1 MMSAMQKVMV
11 VDDDARMR
19 EELYDALTAKGY
31 GVVTVGS
38 GEQTIEMLKAQ
49 RPQLAA
55 VNLTLPKL
63 SGLEVIRKIREFDER
78 IPVILTKTAAES
90 APPAEVLKE
99 LNILAVL
106 AKEEPARIVALAD
119 ATLAK
124 VKAAPAPAKTGLS
137 GTLLVIDDDAQVQQ
151 LLKMY
156 FEKKGMRVITAGSGE
171 EALQAVAKNPVLAM
185 LDVNMPGMDGVLT
198 LRKLKAAKPDLQVVM
213 MSGGGE
219 KEMAHAALKLGAYD
233 YVSKP
238 FNLEYLET
246 VVLTKIL
253 VGLEA

>member
-1 MMSAMQKVMV
+1 MSAMQKVMV

-19 EELYDALTAKGY
+19 EELYDRLSGKGY

-49 RPQLAA
+49 RPQL
-55 VNLTLPKL
+55 VIVDLTLPKL
-63 SGLEVIRKIREFDER
+63 SGLEVIHRIREFDDR
-78 IPVILTKTAAES
+78 IPVILTKTASES
-90 APPAEVLKE
+90 APPAETLKE
-99 LNILAVL
+99 LGILAVM
-106 AKEEPARIVALAD
+106 AKEDPAKIGDFVHAKLAD
-119 ATLAK
+119 AK
-124 VKAAPAPAKTGLS
+124 PAPAAKTGLS
-137 GTLLVIDDDAQVQQ
+137 GILLVVDDDAQVQQ
-151 LLKMY
+151 LLKMF
-156 FEKKGMRVITAGSGE
+156 FEKKGMRVLTAGSGE
-171 EALQAVAKNPVLAM
+171 EALQAVSRNPALVM

-198 LRKLKAAKPDLQVVM
+198 LKKLKAAKPDLQVVV

-219 KEMAHAALKLGAYD
+219 KEMAQAALKMGAYD

-238 FNLEYLET
+238 FNLQYLET

>member
-1 MMSAMQKVMV
+1 MPAMQKVMV
-11 VDDDARMR
+11 VDGDARMR
-19 EELYDALTAKGY
+19 EELYDSLTGKGHA
-31 GVVTVGS
+31 VVTVGS

-49 RPQLAA
+49 RPQL
-55 VNLTLPKL
+55 VIVDLTLPKL
-63 SGLEVIRKIREFDER
+63 SGLEVIRKIREFDDR
-78 IPVILTKTAAES
+78 IPVIFTKTASES
-90 APPAEVLKE
+90 AP
-99 LNILAVL
+99 
-106 AKEEPARIVALAD
+106 LAD

-124 VKAAPAPAKTGLS
+124 TKTDSAPAKTGLS
-137 GTLLVIDDDAQVQQ
+137 GTLLVIDDDPQVQQ
-151 LLKMY
+151 LLKVY

-171 EALQAVAKNPVLAM
+171 EALQAVARNPVLAM

-198 LRKLKAAKPDLQVVM
+198 LKKLKAAKPDLQVVM

-219 KEMAHAALKLGAYD
+219 KEMAQAALKMGAYD

-253 VGLEA
+253 VGLEG